1 MAAIRVRL
9 AIVSVFVLLV
19 GRATAMRAV
28 GQAWRP
34 AHRLRLPPPRLPA
47 RMQSLSPGGSGAAA
61 ACRRVLREL
70 QSDEWEPLR
79 TRSRWQ
85 HPCLISS
92 CLTALSVVAA
102 ARCGLLVPFGV
113 GPSLV
118 LLSSLLY
125 WTEPRKESVRRTIE

>member
-1 MAAIRVRL
+1 MGSALARL
-9 AIVSVFVLLV
+9 ATVSLLVLLL
-19 GRATAMRAV
+19 GQTEATRAV
-28 GQAWRP
+28 VGKAWRP
-34 AHRLRLPPPRLPA
+34 APLHRHRSPPPRLPA
-47 RMQSLSPGGSGAAA
+47 ARMAFADGGVATA
-61 ACRRVLREL
+61 RRLLADV

-79 TRSRWQ
+79 TRVRWL

-92 CLTALSVVAA
+92 CLTALSVVGA